1 MKLRISR
8 PALREALA
16 AQGRDPDAI
25 PHQEMRSLVCAQ
37 CHSEYYFKDGTY
49 LTFPWKHGTTIEAM
63 EKFYEEIDF
72 ADWTHPTSG
81 ARMVKMQHPDYEMY
95 LTGVHAYR
103 GVACA
108 DCHMPYRSEGGVK
121 FTDHHVASPLAKAA
135 SSCAVCHRWSE
146 AEITA
151 RVESIQDKT
160 HEQLQRAEAALVAA
174 HEEIGAAAAAGAAGP
189 AIDTARDLVR
199 RAQMR
204 WDYVAANNGMGFHSP
219 QEAGRILSS
228 AIDLAH
234 QARLAVVKNDER

>member
-1 MKLRISR
+1 
-8 PALREALA
+8 
-16 AQGRDPDAI
+16 
-25 PHQEMRSLVCAQ
+25 
-37 CHSEYYFKDGTY
+37 
-49 LTFPWKHGTTIEAM
+49 
-63 EKFYEEIDF
+63 
-72 ADWTHPTSG
+72 
-81 ARMVKMQHPDYEMY
+81 
-95 LTGVHAYR
+95 
-103 GVACA
+103 VACA